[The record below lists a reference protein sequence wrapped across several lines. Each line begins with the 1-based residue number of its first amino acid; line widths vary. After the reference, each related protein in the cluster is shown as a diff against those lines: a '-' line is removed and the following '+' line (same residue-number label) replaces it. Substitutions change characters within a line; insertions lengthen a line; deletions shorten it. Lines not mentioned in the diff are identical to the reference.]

1 MIIDVNL
8 VALCGFGA
16 SFARSDTSNVLLPW
30 HSPPLIME
38 LRIEVIL
45 SSDALSINKRRKE
58 WNSLPT
64 RRKKRNVVTIS
75 ITFNYILIIEVE
87 KELNAAASADSLH
100 SLAHGNC

>member
-1 MIIDVNL
+1 MQ
-8 VALCGFGA
+8 ALLDQTRQTFCYFG
-16 SFARSDTSNVLLPW
+16 TVH
-30 HSPPLIME
+30 HSSWNQ
-38 LRIEVIL
+38 EVKFIL
-45 SSDALSINKRRKE
+45 SSDALSINKQHKE

-75 ITFNYILIIEVE
+75 ITFNYVLIIEVE